1 MDAFSRHEVLD
12 RIYVAVDSFNS
23 HVLDHE
29 AVASLDKDDPVRV
42 AVEAASEALLR
53 AYNAAGEDHLA

>member
-1 MDAFSRHEVLD
+1 MDDYSRHEVLD
-12 RIYVAVDSFNS
+12 RIYVAVDSFHN

-29 AVASLDKDDPVRV
+29 AIASLAEDDPVRV
-42 AVEAASEALLR
+42 AVEAAAEALIR